1 MDKRSDKK
9 QAEKK
14 DVGSIISRFA
24 KLSIKKK
31 IQYVAILLVI
41 VVILAI
47 YFTSFGSS
55 EPSEETSAVQTDT
68 EIADIDSVE
77 AKLMDTLS
85 HIDGAG
91 HVEVMI
97 TYESSAEIVP
107 ALSVDTQTSTTTDDS
122 ENGSSTTTSE
132 NTQNEIVT
140 INGSNGSSALVLR
153 ENCPEVKGVLVIAE
167 GADDIGVKLNLL
179 NAVQTILSVGPD
191 KVDVYKMNNE

>member
-1 MDKRSDKK
+1 MDKEIDKK
-9 QAEKK
+9 RADKK
-14 DVGSIISRFA
+14 ETGGIISRFA
-24 KLSIKKK
+24 KMSIKKK

-55 EPSEETSAVQTDT
+55 EPQEETSSVQTNTEAVDT
-68 EIADIDSVE
+68 DSVE
-77 AKLMDTLS
+77 GRLMDTLS
-85 HIDGAG
+85 RIEGAG
-91 HVEVMI
+91 RVEVMI

-107 ALSVDTQTSTTTDDS
+107 AISVDTQTSTTSDDS

-132 NTQNEIVT
+132 NTQSEIVT
-140 INGSNGSSALVLR
+140 VSGSNGSSALVLR

-179 NAVQTILSVGPD
+179 SAVQTILSVSPD